1 MVSYKALNTFSGNGG
16 NPDNPGGEDPD
27 NPDGGDPDDPTAN
40 ENVEMLVIQ
49 VYPTQVADY
58 VHVGVLPAK
67 SCLILFDFTGKQVK
81 QVSSCEGDVD
91 LFMGDQPSGFYLL
104 HILAGEEQK
113 KTVKLIKK

>member
-1 MVSYKALNTFSGNGG
+1 MPNWKRILKLLAVIRTILTPPEAKILITPMV
-16 NPDNPGGEDPD
+16 
-27 NPDGGDPDDPTAN
+27 
-40 ENVEMLVIQ
+40 VIPIIVQ

-67 SCLILFDFTGKQVK
+67 SRLILFDFTGKQVK
-81 QVSSCEGDVD
+81 QVSSCEGNVD

-104 HILAGEEQK
+104 HILAGDEQK

>member
-1 MVSYKALNTFSGNGG
+1 MHSSIGRLR
-16 NPDNPGGEDPD
+16 
-27 NPDGGDPDDPTAN
+27 TAFF
-40 ENVEMLVIQ
+40 VRV
-49 VYPTQVADY
+49 
-58 VHVGVLPAK
+58 VGVLPAK

>member
-1 MVSYKALNTFSGNGG
+1 MKLLAVIRTILT
-16 NPDNPGGEDPD
+16 P
-27 NPDGGDPDDPTAN
+27 PDGGDPDDPTAN
-40 ENVEMLVIQ
+40 ENVETIIVQ

-67 SCLILFDFTGKQVK
+67 SRLILFDFTGKQVK
-81 QVSSCEGDVD
+81 QVSSCEGNVD

-104 HILAGEEQK
+104 HILAGDEQK